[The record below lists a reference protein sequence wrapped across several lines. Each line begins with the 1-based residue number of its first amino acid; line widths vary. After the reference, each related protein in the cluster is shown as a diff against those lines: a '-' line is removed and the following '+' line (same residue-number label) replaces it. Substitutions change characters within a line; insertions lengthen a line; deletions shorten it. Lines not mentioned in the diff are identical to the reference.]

1 MKTRGEGMAEDEDA
15 MRPEYDFSEG
25 VRGMTAQRYAQGT
38 NVVVISPEVLEVFP
52 DGAAVNEA
60 LRALA
65 PVLRRSRAA
74 ARPPLDRH
82 SGTAE
87 LEHKEREN
95 AAAETE
101 IRQRKDAAEVRE
113 ELLAEQKRL
122 DERAAAVRNSEA
134 RVRDSVEVLDACI
147 NGGLEPDPTREAL
160 FAVAEGHPLDEAA
173 EKALQRERARKRRA
187 AEKNDL
193 PAAKSD
199 RSRP

>member
-1 MKTRGEGMAEDEDA
+1 MKVRGEGMAEDDDA

-52 DGAAVNEA
+52 GAAVNEA

-74 ARPPLDRH
+74 ARPPLDRR

-87 LEHKEREN
+87 PEHKERED

-101 IRQRKDAAEVRE
+101 IRQREDAAEVRE
-113 ELLAEQKRL
+113 ELLAEKKRL

-199 RSRP
+199 RSH